1 MAKETRRVKG
11 TGCLI
16 KNPEKKTYT
25 LRKQCGYS
33 DNGKPKI
40 LVVTGKNES
49 ECIKKMAQKERD
61 WLLQKD
67 ISSAIS
73 TNETVKELCERHLK
87 NQIASQL
94 LAPKSIDRREST
106 IKNQIA
112 SYSLGNKYTTAVL
125 PRDIENHITRLIA
138 TDLSASSIVKALDV
152 INAAFDWAMS
162 RQELDSNPCLSVK
175 KSLKKAIGIRA
186 QKEADDMDVKVLNDI
201 EYERFKK
208 ECLRKDSNGN
218 YIYNGSLLLLFLLY
232 TGMRTG
238 ELLALTRNDY
248 NPSTGLLAVYESR
261 SMAKNRDKESAV
273 ENNYKMT
280 TKETKNGK
288 ARVIQLSSEAQNVLS
303 QILLLYPVSK
313 HDTIVPSSGKNIPNT
328 ANKLEYRANQIYKSL
343 KFPSEISGL
352 HILRRTFATRWYNK
366 GARVADIA
374 AYIGDLESTTQKYYI
389 AKRKRQIINGE
400 STVYVPLPQTKK

>member
-288 ARVIQLSSEAQNVLS
+288 ARVIQLSSEAQNVLVYTD
-303 QILLLYPVSK
+303 QTV
-313 HDTIVPSSGKNIPNT
+313 HT
-328 ANKLEYRANQIYKSL
+328 A
-343 KFPSEISGL
+343 
-352 HILRRTFATRWYNK
+352 RRFSA
-366 GARVADIA
+366 
-374 AYIGDLESTTQKYYI
+374 
-389 AKRKRQIINGE
+389 
-400 STVYVPLPQTKK
+400 